1 MAMTCARCGAQNP
14 DGNLY
19 CQVCGTPLTAP
30 ARVAAAPPPAVP
42 PGPPPGAIQ
51 GPPPNIAPP
60 MPSPGGYQSPYYA
73 PSGPT
78 APVHR
83 TPWMLIIAA
92 VVGLI
97 VLMAGCGTALAILGS
112 RGNNSSGTT
121 LTDLPSP
128 SPATTPSPVASPI
141 PSPSTNASGVAT
153 ESNDGVTMTV
163 PAGWSVASKDSEA
176 IALIDAN
183 GAGSVTAASGAS
195 SPAQTAADNKN
206 TIDAY
211 FKSNYPDTRL
221 CPGSSVVSSTFN
233 GARGFSWS
241 LCFTLTSGGHS
252 IPAAASLFAGANAS
266 GSVYYVVMVI
276 TRQDNLKAYV
286 TAAKPVLSG
295 IKWKLT

>member
-1 MAMTCARCGAQNP
+1 
-14 DGNLY
+14 
-19 CQVCGTPLTAP
+19 
-30 ARVAAAPPPAVP
+30 
-42 PGPPPGAIQ
+42 
-51 GPPPNIAPP
+51 

-286 TAAKPVLSG
+286 AAAKPVLSG

>member
-14 DGNLY
+14 DGILY

-30 ARVAAAPPPAVP
+30 SRVATPAPPAAP
-42 PGPPPGAIQ
+42 PGPPPGVIQ

-60 MPSPGGYQSPYYA
+60 TPGPAGYQSPYYA
-73 PSGPT
+73 PTGPV
-78 APVHR
+78 APIHR
-83 TPWMLIIAA
+83 TPWMLIVAA
-92 VVGLI
+92 VVALV

-112 RGNNSSGTT
+112 RGSPSTSGTT
-121 LTDLPSP
+121 ITDVPSP

-141 PSPSTNASGVAT
+141 PSPSTNPSGVAT
-153 ESNDGVTMTV
+153 ESNG
-163 PAGWSVASKDSEA
+163 E
-176 IALIDAN
+176 
-183 GAGSVTAASGAS
+183 GSVTAASGSS
-195 SPAQTAADNKN
+195 SPVQTAGDNKN
-206 TIDAY
+206 TIEAY

-233 GARGFSWS
+233 GEHGFSWS

-252 IPAAASLFAGANAS
+252 ILAAASLFAGANTS

-286 TAAKPVLSG
+286 TVAKPVLSG
-295 IKWKLT
+295 IKWKLS